1 MQVTDLLQLVLVVSV
16 IGLYKST
23 TYIIQKISPII
34 NSIIV
39 ASIVS
44 LMQVVIV
51 SLKSVTA

>member
-1 MQVTDLLQLVLVVSV
+1 MQVTDLLQLLLVVSV